1 MATAVELCILFL
13 VIMIKNDLRWRWIY
27 FFLTIEF
34 PIYLN
39 TGILQLILL
48 NSLQFLT
55 TVHLYLNGVG
65 GRVCVCMGVGVVGLH
80 TFKTVCFS
88 KHCPLLIFR
97 RFINTLCRQRFVP
110 NFEYW
115 ATLYRFVNLK
125 KH

>member
-39 TGILQLILL
+39 TGILQLILF

-55 TVHLYLNGVG
+55 TVHLYLNDVG
-65 GRVCVCMGVGVVGLH
+65 GRVCVCVWGWGWWGYTLLKQCALANIVRYWFFGVSL
-80 TFKTVCFS
+80 
-88 KHCPLLIFR
+88 
-97 RFINTLCRQRFVP
+97 TLF
-110 NFEYW
+110 
-115 ATLYRFVNLK
+115 AGKGLYRILNIEQLCIDLSI
-125 KH
+125 